1 MDETSWQKQLLI
13 GVVMLL
19 VVGGLIGVV
28 VAVAGLKAADL
39 AGIGET
45 KHTTSSGQ
53 RLHIPRNVGTHRS
66 GASCAHPA
74 SSTSTGAARH
84 HRHAHR
90 AFSLTASPKTAR
102 SLQKINL
109 TGTYK
114 AHDGTTLQVQ
124 RRQDGG
130 LGRLP
135 DDRTRRRRQLATFI
149 ETTHLGANHLRMT
162 DKASGRSSNVATVV
176 GALTPALSECAQR
189 MARRPPGRAPA
200 GARTRSRS
208 TGPSPSPPCG
218 RAAASRRTSSRS
230 SSR

>member
-1 MDETSWQKQLLI
+1 MQPNSHSPASDTIGLGSRRRDSHPNGGRMDETSWQKQLLI

-39 AGIGET
+39 AGIGQT

-66 GASCAHPA
+66 GASSAHPA
-74 SSTSTGAARH
+74 SGTPTGGAPH
-84 HRHAHR
+84 TRHAHR

-114 AHDGTTLQVQ
+114 APDGTTLQVQ

-130 LGRLP
+130 WADFPTTAHVVGGSY
-135 DDRTRRRRQLATFI
+135 ATFI
-149 ETTHLGANHLRMT
+149 ETTHLGANHLRMM

-176 GALTPALSECAQR
+176 VL
-189 MARRPPGRAPA
+189 
-200 GARTRSRS
+200 
-208 TGPSPSPPCG
+208 
-218 RAAASRRTSSRS
+218 
-230 SSR
+230 